1 MRFFSGYNIFQI
13 AAHEFGHALGI
24 RHAHDNRALM
34 APSYA
39 GYVPPH
45 AFRLYETDIEGLNR
59 NL

>member
-1 MRFFSGYNIFQI
+1 MYSSFLGYNIFQI

-45 AFRLYETDIEGLNR
+45 TFRLYETDIEG
-59 NL
+59 